1 MITVRIVLSI
11 SQEKLLLLATF
22 VSLLVDT
29 SAFYIPGV
37 APVEFKENDPVDIKG
52 VKMTSTKTQLPYEFY
67 SIPMCEPP
75 KDEIEH
81 RLENLG
87 EVLRGDRIVN
97 TLYKVSWL
105 QRSNRAQAGKYELP
119 WHAMAFSS
127 SEDLR
132 THNTFMSMT

>member
-1 MITVRIVLSI
+1 MITVHIVLSI

-97 TLYKVSWL
+97 TLYKIQMKAGIEC
-105 QRSNRAQAGKYELP
+105 QRLCEPLKLDGKSTSKLIQRIKEEYYVHL
-119 WHAMAFSS
+119 
-127 SEDLR
+127 
-132 THNTFMSMT
+132 